1 MIKRVVQNLLYKD
14 LSYAVHGAAI
24 EVRKDFG
31 PGHKEKLYQ
40 EAFAEELKRREIL
53 FEKEQA
59 IKIYSPKD
67 GKYTGL
73 YRPDFIV
80 DEKII
85 VETKA
90 EKFVSRD
97 EIKRIYD
104 YLRNSKC
111 ELAYLINF
119 ASPKLFVK
127 RIIYTNDRKPF
138 GNPTINTNKKLNNT
152 KKLLVA
158 IGLILV
164 LFSGAKIASAA
175 SLYFSP
181 SSGTHAIGTSFT
193 VSIYV
198 SSADQAMNAA
208 SGIISFPSDNL
219 EVTSLSKTGSIF
231 TLWVQEPSFSN
242 SAGTV
247 NFEGIVLNPGFTG
260 ANGKAITITFRTK
273 AAGNTP
279 LTFSS
284 GSALA
289 NDGKGT
295 NILTG
300 LGDANF
306 SIGVVGPG
314 APEIVTPAE
323 VVGTPEA
330 PAISSPTHPDP
341 NKWYAVKEAKFTWD
355 VPKDATAVRL
365 LVGRIPSAIPTITY
379 TSPINSKEVADLADG
394 IWYFSV
400 RLKNNA
406 GWGVVSHFRFQIDTD
421 PPEPFTIKFANGK
434 ETENPR
440 PTVTV
445 DHEDAVSGVEGHC
458 LVKIDNGEWFP
469 SNYEIGIEKPGSFH
483 TFRLPLQNP
492 GKHIVVVKALD
503 LAGNYTMA
511 SEEFTIMPLFTPEII
526 EYSHTL
532 QSGEILTLKGET
544 KYPDAQI
551 NIFLQHE
558 KDEVKSYSVKSDK
571 DGKFTFVAEDRLSSG
586 IYTAWAE
593 VEDERGAKSEPS
605 EKVTIAVERPA
616 FLRIGSWAVGFLS
629 VVVPLIALVLLL
641 VYLSWH
647 WWHKFATMRKRVK
660 KEIREAEQA
669 LHKAFDLLKVAI
681 REQIKILEKIKT
693 KRQLTEEEEKIIKQ
707 LKRDLDD
714 AEKFVRK
721 EIEDIEKEVK

>member
-73 YRPDFIV
+73 YRPDFV
-80 DEKII
+80 VNDQVI

-97 EIKRIYD
+97 QIKRIYD

-127 RIIYTNDRKPF
+127 RIIYTNDRKQF

-231 TLWVQEPSFSN
+231 SLWVEEPSFSN

-260 ANGKAITITFRTK
+260 ASGKAISITFKTK
-273 AAGNTP
+273 AAGSAP
-279 LTFSS
+279 ITFSS

-323 VVGTPEA
+323 VAGTPEA

-341 NKWYAVKEAKFTWD
+341 NKWYAVKDAKFTWD
-355 VPKDATAVRL
+355 VPKDTTAVRL
-365 LVGRIPSAIPTITY
+365 LVGRIPQAIPTVTY
-379 TSPINSKEVADLADG
+379 TTPINSKEITDLAEG
-394 IWYFSV
+394 TYYFHA
-400 RLKNNA
+400 RLRNA
-406 GWGVVSHFRFQIDTD
+406 EGWGGVSHFRFQIDTEKPTRFEISEVERKDQTD
-421 PPEPFTIKFANGK
+421 PRAKFVFDAK
-434 ETENPR
+434 DETSGIDHYEIQIGNENPQLWR
-440 PTVTV
+440 
-445 DHEDAVSGVEGHC
+445 DDGSHR
-458 LVKIDNGEWFP
+458 
-469 SNYEIGIEKPGSFH
+469 YETPALGPGSY
-483 TFRLPLQNP
+483 TL
-492 GKHIVVVKALD
+492 IAKAVD
-503 LAGNYTMA
+503 KAGSSLANSAEFVIQVLEPPIITDYP
-511 SEEFTIMPLFTPEII
+511 SELA
-526 EYSHTL
+526 
-532 QSGEILTLKGET
+532 SGEILSIKGKT
-544 KYPDAQI
+544 KYPDAQV
-551 NIFLQHE
+551 NVSLQHE
-558 KDEVKSYSVKSDK
+558 KDEVKRYSVNSDK
-571 DGKFTFVAEDRLSSG
+571 D
-586 IYTAWAE
+586 
-593 VEDERGAKSEPS
+593 
-605 EKVTIAVERPA
+605 
-616 FLRIGSWAVGFLS
+616 
-629 VVVPLIALVLLL
+629 
-641 VYLSWH
+641 
-647 WWHKFATMRKRVK
+647 
-660 KEIREAEQA
+660 
-669 LHKAFDLLKVAI
+669 
-681 REQIKILEKIKT
+681 
-693 KRQLTEEEEKIIKQ
+693 
-707 LKRDLDD
+707 
-714 AEKFVRK
+714 
-721 EIEDIEKEVK
+721 

>member
-242 SAGTV
+242 SAGTI

-260 ANGKAITITFRTK
+260 SNGKAITITFRTK
-273 AAGNTP
+273 AAGNVL

-300 LGDANF
+300 MGDANF
-306 SIGVVGPG
+306 SIGTVRPG
-314 APEIVTPAE
+314 APEIITPTE
-323 VVGTPEA
+323 VAGAPEA

-341 NKWYAVKEAKFTWD
+341 NKWYVVKEAKFTWN
-355 VPKDATAVRL
+355 VPKDTTAVRL
-365 LVGRIPSAIPTITY
+365 LVERIPQAIPTVTY
-379 TSPINSKEVADLADG
+379 TTPINFKELTDLAEG
-394 IWYFSV
+394 SYYFHV
-400 RLKNNA
+400 RLRNA
-406 GWGVVSHFRFQIDTD
+406 EGWDGVSHFRFQIDTEKPTRFEISEVERKDQTD
-421 PPEPFTIKFANGK
+421 PRAKFIFDAKDEPSGI
-434 ETENPR
+434 
-440 PTVTV
+440 
-445 DHEDAVSGVEGHC
+445 DHYEIQ
-458 LVKIDNGEWFP
+458 IDNEGSQIWQDDG
-469 SNYEIGIEKPGSFH
+469 SHRYETPVLG
-483 TFRLPLQNP
+483 P
-492 GKHIVVVKALD
+492 GKYTLIAKAVVKAGNS
-503 LAGNYTMA
+503 LANSA
-511 SEEFTIMPLFTPEII
+511 EFVIQALEPPAITDYPRELA
-526 EYSHTL
+526 
-532 QSGEILTLKGET
+532 SGEILTIKGET
-544 KYPDAQI
+544 KYPNAQI
-551 NIFLQHE
+551 NIFLRHE
-558 KDEVKSYSVKSDK
+558 KDEIKSYSVKSDK
-571 DGKFTFVAEDRLSSG
+571 DGGLTFVADDRLSSG

-593 VEDERGAKSEPS
+593 VIDERGAKSEPS
-605 EKVTIAVERPA
+605 EKITIAVERPA

-641 VYLSWH
+641 VYLAWH
-647 WWHKFATMRKRVK
+647 WWHRFATMQKRVK

-669 LHKAFDLLKVAI
+669 LHKAFDLLKKAI
-681 REQIKILEKIKT
+681 REQIKMLEKTKT
-693 KRQLTEEEEKIIKQ
+693 KRQLTKEEEKIIKQ
-707 LKRDLDD
+707 LKKDLDD